1 MTIIILLVFVLI
13 IFIIYLYMFN
23 NDVKYYDYGNMN
35 AQYKIC
41 IIAGVHGN
49 EPAASILLN
58 KMINTNY
65 FNQNINNLFI
75 RVIPIANK
83 FGSQFNTR
91 YQNNI
96 FFPDINRNFINDD
109 TDNLLFSDT
118 SKDIIKL
125 TKNMDLVLD
134 FHEGWGFH
142 KINSDS
148 LGSTITIT
156 PKMKDLGNIIINNL
170 NNIISNEQ
178 YKFVILENICDINST
193 LGCYSNNNNNN
204 YILVETTGQND
215 IQKMKIRHD
224 QIFNIINTVIN
235 YYTT

>member
-1 MTIIILLVFVLI
+1 MIIIILLVIV
-13 IFIIYLYMFN
+13 FIIYLYMFN
-23 NDVKYYDYGNMN
+23 NDIKYYDYGDPN
-35 AQYKIC
+35 AKYKIC

-58 KMINTNY
+58 KMINNNY
-65 FNQNINNLFI
+65 FDQNINNLFI

-83 FGSQFNTR
+83 FGYKFNTR

-96 FFPDINRNFINDD
+96 FYPDINRNFINDGVD
-109 TDNLLFSDT
+109 TT

-125 TKNMDLVLD
+125 TKNMDIVLD

-148 LGSTITIT
+148 LGSSITIT
-156 PKMKDLGNIIINNL
+156 SKMKELGNIIINNL
-170 NNIISNEQ
+170 NNIISEEK
-178 YKFVILENICDINST
+178 YKFVILENICDINSS
-193 LGCYSNNNNNN
+193 LGCYSNKNNIN

-215 IQKMKIRHD
+215 IQEMNIRQE

-235 YYTT
+235 YYNT